1 MQIIE
6 AKASNFTPTG
16 NGVLSECGMRSNDSI
31 KERALALADRMGLN
45 RKDETGFVDI
55 IVNSILNGTIPLDSV
70 VKFLL
75 TARIDTQE
83 IRYLLPSTVHDTDA
97 RHYFTCALYW
107 FFHEHAGSPLCE
119 RVRTRVKSGLF
130 KGSDCYRVN
139 PDYDLLE
146 ALGVFEADSIH
157 TEDTRTSEL
166 NPGWDWV

>member
-16 NGVLSECGMRSNDSI
+16 NGVLSECGMRSNAS
-31 KERALALADRMGLN
+31 KNESVLTLADRMGLN
-45 RKDETGFVDI
+45 RKDKTGFVDI
-55 IVNSILNGTIPLDSV
+55 IVNSILNEGIQPELV

-75 TARIDTQE
+75 TARIDIQE
-83 IRYLLPSTVHDTDA
+83 IRYILPPTVHDTDA

-107 FFHEHAGSPLCE
+107 FFHEHTGSPLCE
-119 RVRTRVKSGLF
+119 RVRTRIKSGLC
-130 KGSDCYRVN
+130 KGSDCYRIN

-157 TEDTRTSEL
+157 TEDPRTSEP